1 MYINIIWIYL
11 YMVVFVFNIHTYVEI
26 CVCFTYPISTL
37 LTGGVLRDL
46 QESAH
51 VVPVRCYATC
61 ISCSTNSKAASI
73 DFVTKRSHYDNII
86 YTSFHSKNKH
96 TSCHYHFAIVYT
108 IVCPIISSCLGAKTP
123 ITALLEVFQ
132 VRNCL
137 MAWRRFIQWMRRSW
151 AVHTALPW
159 RWAWDVPDVDG
170 WMV

>member
-1 MYINIIWIYL
+1 
-11 YMVVFVFNIHTYVEI
+11 MVVFVFNIHTYVEI

-108 IVCPIISSCLGAKTP
+108 IVCPIISSFLGAKTP

-137 MAWRRFIQWMRRSW
+137 MAWRRFIQWMRRS
-151 AVHTALPW
+151 
-159 RWAWDVPDVDG
+159 
-170 WMV
+170 